1 MNTPKKKGI
10 LFHSTSYLDDRSQ
23 SLFFSATLDV
33 HSNNQQTY
41 RLKQL
46 MSKLARRGNP
56 ELIATG
62 DNQDGNE
69 MNESK
74 KENNLLPSG
83 LELRQ
88 VMLTGDKE
96 KEEFL
101 YTYGKQYLGHTLV
114 FFNSI
119 RINHC
124 YYLNYRC
131 N

>member
-10 LFHSTSYLDDRSQ
+10 QFHSTSYVDDRSQ

-69 MNESK
+69 MNEVK

-101 YTYGKQYLGHTLV
+101 YTYGKQYKTNTH
-114 FFNSI
+114 NK
-119 RINHC
+119 
-124 YYLNYRC
+124 
-131 N
+131 

>member
-1 MNTPKKKGI
+1 
-10 LFHSTSYLDDRSQ
+10 
-23 SLFFSATLDV
+23 
-33 HSNNQQTY
+33 
-41 RLKQL
+41 

-62 DNQDGNE
+62 DNQENDD
-69 MNESK
+69 MKESK
-74 KENNLLPSG
+74 KESNLLPSG

-88 VMLTGDKE
+88 IMVTADKE

-119 RINHC
+119 RKEE
-124 YYLNYRC
+124 LTLLMYRC
-131 N
+131 Y